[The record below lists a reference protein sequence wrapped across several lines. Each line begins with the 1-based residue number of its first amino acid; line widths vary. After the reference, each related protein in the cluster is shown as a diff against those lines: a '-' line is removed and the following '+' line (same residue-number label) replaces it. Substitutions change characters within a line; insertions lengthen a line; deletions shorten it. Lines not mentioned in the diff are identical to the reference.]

1 MKRKLNIKVGFIGKN
16 IDKDKEGHFIMIKE
30 SIYQKYITTLNVYIQ
45 NNRIKNMTQN

>member
-16 IDKDKEGHFIMIKE
+16 IDRDKEGHFIMIKE
-30 SIYQKYITTLNVYIQ
+30 SIYQKDITTLNVYIQ